1 MAGHGGLGGVVAG
14 GGINGGAVQFTGLNR
29 DTFIKESFGN
39 VTALPFT
46 MSCWVKTTSANNMGL
61 VYVGTTQLTFLTNFS
76 PVLRRMSDHS
86 TPFSAGQPAMPVSRW
101 SLVLRASGG
110 DAAATRALGEL
121 MSLYWEPLYFYAR
134 RRGWTVEDSQDAV
147 QGFYEELIRRESVQ
161 RADQARG
168 RLRTFFLSAFENYL
182 ATQWRA
188 GQAQKRGGGVALLSL
203 DVAMAEG
210 HFAAEPADTLTPE
223 RLFDRRWISTLL
235 DRVLAALRA
244 EYAAEG
250 KGALFEVLQAALAR
264 DGKHFGYAEAGVP
277 LGLSANAV
285 KKAVFRLRTKY
296 RERLKQEIADTL
308 SDPADVESE
317 LLSLMAAF
325 A

>member
-1 MAGHGGLGGVVAG
+1 MK
-14 GGINGGAVQFTGLNR
+14 
-29 DTFIKESFGN
+29 DDSFRN
-39 VTALPFT
+39 DQ
-46 MSCWVKTTSANNMGL
+46 K
-61 VYVGTTQLTFLTNFS
+61 QS
-76 PVLRRMSDHS
+76 P
-86 TPFSAGQPAMPVSRW
+86 MPVSRW
-101 SLVLRASGG
+101 SLVVRAGG
-110 DAAATRALGEL
+110 DNAAATRALGEL

-134 RRGWTVEDSQDAV
+134 RRGWSVEDSEDAV
-147 QGFYEELIRRESVQ
+147 QGFYGELIRREGFRQVE
-161 RADQARG
+161 QARG
-168 RLRTFFLSAFENYL
+168 RLRTFFLSAFENHL
-182 ATQWRA
+182 NEQWRA

-244 EYAAEG
+244 EYAAEE

-264 DGKHFGYAEAGVP
+264 DSAQFGYAEAGVP